1 MQSCTQKAVDID
13 AIIQKIDQAD
23 LSILKGTY
31 IHFRSRD
38 YQTPNS
44 SIYFISK
51 LDNHCAPYVVTV
63 NEKSKTV
70 SKVSNDLLFDSECV
84 KGYLSKQRIKRLMS
98 AFLKYNLCLMKVDQY
113 GNVFINPS
121 RPAPPILAKKSFY
134 AEPGDFKEFELY
146 KGNWYLRASE

>member
-1 MQSCTQKAVDID
+1 MDID

-38 YQTPNS
+38 NQTPNS
-44 SIYFISK
+44 SIYLIGK
-51 LDNHCAPYVVTV
+51 LDNHCAPYAVTV
-63 NEKSKTV
+63 NEKSETV